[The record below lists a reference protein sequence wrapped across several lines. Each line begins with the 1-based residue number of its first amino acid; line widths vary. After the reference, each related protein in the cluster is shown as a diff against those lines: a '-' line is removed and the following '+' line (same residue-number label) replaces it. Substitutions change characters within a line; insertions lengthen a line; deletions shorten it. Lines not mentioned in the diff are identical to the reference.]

1 MEVLPYEGSGRNQ
14 SQAPPDQSHAE
25 RCADLLPQ
33 GMFFSTAITVPK
45 ANIQPKLPMPTTNI
59 SSINDQQQP
68 TQNSP

>member
-1 MEVLPYEGSGRNQ
+1 MRVADAPRARPHPTRAMPSGVLIFF
-14 SQAPPDQSHAE
+14 
-25 RCADLLPQ
+25 PQ